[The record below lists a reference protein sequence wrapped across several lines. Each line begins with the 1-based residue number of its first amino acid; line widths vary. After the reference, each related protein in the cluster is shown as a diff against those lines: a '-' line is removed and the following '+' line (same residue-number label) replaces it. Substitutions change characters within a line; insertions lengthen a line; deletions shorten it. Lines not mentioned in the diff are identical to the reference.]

1 MEKYPSFTDNNLSE
15 KERESKRRCQ
25 MMHEA
30 SEHGRMNAALFFLE
44 RTERF
49 RGVGHAN
56 NSSAENVQPVFSNKK
71 ERLYLYYL

>member
-1 MEKYPSFTDNNLSE
+1 
-15 KERESKRRCQ
+15 

-30 SEHGRMNAALFFLE
+30 SEHARMKHNLFFSWG

-56 NSSAENVQPVFSNKK
+56 NSSAENVQPVFFQQKRKAVLVLFVVKK
-71 ERLYLYYL
+71 MFLYSKVFVLTNQSLKSL

>member
-1 MEKYPSFTDNNLSE
+1 
-15 KERESKRRCQ
+15 

-30 SEHGRMNAALFFLE
+30 SEHARMKHNLFFSWG

>member
-1 MEKYPSFTDNNLSE
+1 
-15 KERESKRRCQ
+15 

-56 NSSAENVQPVFSNKK
+56 NSSAENVQPVFFQQKGKAVLVLFVVKK
-71 ERLYLYYL
+71 MFLCSKVFVLTNQSLKSL